1 MSVKMRLEALKKHD
15 IVEVSQFTEMEV
27 EHGHD
32 TGSRINAKFG
42 VHSNVRDNDEHSA
55 DLLN

>member
-1 MSVKMRLEALKKHD
+1 MHD
-15 IVEVSQFTEMEV
+15 VVEVSQFTEMEV

-42 VHSNVRDNDEHSA
+42 VHSNVRTNDEHSS
-55 DLLN
+55 DLLR